1 MNSDDWILLYP
12 NCWHKTF
19 VSSASPGKVYHVFLV
34 EEGAVSILLVA
45 VVMFLFYLL
54 PWGSIYL
61 NQIMCLRICF
71 WIHPPSSMQSG
82 LRNPNQRNPSFLTIA
97 YWVGGRLIDAKYV
110 LSWEVLSTVNFFCWG
125 SWSRYVWKGASN
137 RAISSGA
144 TQFAM
149 IENLCGHPAMCKNV
163 DIFFCDHSF

>member
-1 MNSDDWILLYP
+1 MNFTIPKLLA
-12 NCWHKTF
+12 KTF
-19 VSSASPGKVYHVFLV
+19 ASSASPGKVYHVFLV

-110 LSWEVLSTVNFFCWG
+110 LSWEVLSTVNFFVGGHEVDMFG
-125 SWSRYVWKGASN
+125 SVPVTVLLVLVLLNLLWLKTYVGTLRCAK
-137 RAISSGA
+137 
-144 TQFAM
+144 M
-149 IENLCGHPAMCKNV
+149 
-163 DIFFCDHSF
+163 